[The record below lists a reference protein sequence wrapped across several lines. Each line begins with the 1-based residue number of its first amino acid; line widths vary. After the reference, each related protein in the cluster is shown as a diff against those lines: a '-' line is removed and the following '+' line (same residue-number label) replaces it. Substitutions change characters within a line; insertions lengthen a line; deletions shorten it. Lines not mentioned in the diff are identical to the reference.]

1 MPYKYQVYIIDLNKA
16 VLGLKK
22 FKARN
27 PDYQEGKPCVYVGST
42 GISVEERFKQH
53 VCGKKSKKGKDLSNK
68 YVKKYG
74 KRLRY
79 NDMKNIR
86 ARKTRLTIEKKEAE
100 VAKELE
106 LKGWAVWW
114 G

>member
-1 MPYKYQVYIIDLNKA
+1 MPYKYQVYIIDLKKA

-53 VCGKKSKKGKDLSNK
+53 ACGKKSKKGKDLSNR

-86 ARKTRLTIEKKEAE
+86 SRKTRLSIEKKEA
-100 VAKELE
+100 
-106 LKGWAVWW
+106 
-114 G
+114 

>member
-1 MPYKYQVYIIDLNKA
+1 MPYTYRVYIVDLKKA

-22 FKARN
+22 FTARN

-42 GISVEERFKQH
+42 GINVEERLKQH
-53 VCGKKSKKGKDLSNK
+53 LRGKKPKKGKSLSNR
-68 YVKKYG
+68 YVKEYG

-79 NDMKNIR
+79 NDMKKIR
-86 ARKTRLTIEKKEAE
+86 PRKTRLSIEKKEAE
-100 VAKELE
+100 VAKELQS
-106 LKGWAVWW
+106 KGWAVWW

>member
-1 MPYKYQVYIIDLNKA
+1 MAYSYRVYIIDLKKA
-16 VLGLKK
+16 VLGAKK

-27 PDYQEGKPCVYVGST
+27 PNYQEGKPCVYVGST

-53 VCGKKSKKGKDLSNK
+53 VYGKKSKKGKSLSNR

-79 NDMKNIR
+79 NDMEKIR
-86 ARKTRLTIEKKEAE
+86 PRKTRSSIERREAE
-100 VAKELE
+100 VAEELRAR
-106 LKGWAVWW
+106 GWAVWW

>member
-1 MPYKYQVYIIDLNKA
+1 MPYTYRVYIVDLKKA
-16 VLGLKK
+16 VLGVKK

-27 PDYQEGKPCVYVGST
+27 PNYQEGKPCVYVGST
-42 GISVEERFKQH
+42 GIRVEERLKQH
-53 VCGKKSKKGKDLSNK
+53 LGGEKSKKGKDLSNR

-86 ARKTRLTIEKKEAE
+86 SRKTRLSIEKKEA
-100 VAKELE
+100 
-106 LKGWAVWW
+106 
-114 G
+114 

>member
-1 MPYKYQVYIIDLNKA
+1 MPYTYRVYIVDLKIA
-16 VLGLKK
+16 VLGVKK

-27 PDYQEGKPCVYVGST
+27 PNYQEGKPCVYVGST

-53 VCGKKSKKGKDLSNK
+53 VCGKKSKKGKDLSNR

-79 NDMKNIR
+79 NDMEKIR
-86 ARKTRLTIEKKEAE
+86 VRKTRLSIEKKEAE
-100 VAKELE
+100 VATELQS
-106 LKGWAVWW
+106 KGWAVWW

>member
-1 MPYKYQVYIIDLNKA
+1 MPYTYRVYIIDLKKA
-16 VLGLKK
+16 VLGEKK

-42 GISVEERFKQH
+42 GIRVEERLKQH
-53 VCGKKSKKGKDLSNK
+53 LGGEKSKKGTSLSNK
-68 YVKKYG
+68 YVRKYG

-79 NDMKNIR
+79 NDMEKIR
-86 ARKTRLTIEKKEAE
+86 MRKTRLSIEKKEAE
-100 VAKELE
+100 VAKELQSR
-106 LKGWAVWW
+106 GWAVWW